1 MIFDLKV
8 ETMTVDEELMLN
20 RVLDRYGEAMRANLR
35 PEILVRF
42 DALTPDARRA
52 LVVKKLIQGEQDE

>member
-1 MIFDLKV
+1 MIKV

-20 RVLDRYGEAMRANLR
+20 RILDRYGEAIRANLR

-52 LVVKKLIQGEQDE
+52 LVVKKLIEGEQHE